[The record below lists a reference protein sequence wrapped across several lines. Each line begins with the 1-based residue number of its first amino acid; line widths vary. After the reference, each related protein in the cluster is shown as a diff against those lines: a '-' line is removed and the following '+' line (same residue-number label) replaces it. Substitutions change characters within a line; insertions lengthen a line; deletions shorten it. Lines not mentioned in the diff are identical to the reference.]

1 MSKDKLNDKQRLFLK
16 IYQKNMGVVAKA
28 CREANIARTTFY
40 DWRKNEEFAAECKM
54 LDEEVIDF
62 AENALYRKIAD
73 GDTTS
78 IIFFLKTKGRHR
90 GYIER
95 TEVDATI
102 DERQRE
108 IEELARK
115 FYSEE

>member
-1 MSKDKLNDKQRLFLK
+1 MDTLK
-16 IYQKNMGVVAKA
+16 EKFVQVFRQSMGVIKYTCEA
-28 CREANIARTTFY
+28 CKISRQTYYNWLAADAEFRQEVESVG
-40 DWRKNEEFAAECKM
+40 EEM
-54 LDEEVIDF
+54 IDF
-62 AENALYRKIAD
+62 AENALHKKIAE

-78 IIFFLKTKGRHR
+78 IIFYLKTKGKKR

-95 TEVDATI
+95 TEIDATI

-115 FYSEE
+115 FYTEE

>member
-1 MSKDKLNDKQRLFLK
+1 MELK
-16 IYQKNMGVVAKA
+16 KEAFVKAYRETLGVIKYA
-28 CREANIARTTFY
+28 CEQVNISRRTFY
-40 DWRKNEEFAAECKM
+40 NWLEADEEFRQAVEDVNEES
-54 LDEEVIDF
+54 VDF
-62 AENALYRKIAD
+62 AENALKKKIRE

-78 IIFFLKTKGRHR
+78 IIFYLKTKGKKR

-95 TEVDATI
+95 TEIDATI

-115 FYSEE
+115 FYTEE

>member
-1 MSKDKLNDKQRLFLK
+1 MEPKK
-16 IYQKNMGVVAKA
+16 KNFIRAYRETLGVIKYA
-28 CREANIARTTFY
+28 CEQVSISRRTFY
-40 DWRKNEEFAAECKM
+40 NWLESDAEFKQAVEDISEEA
-54 LDEEVIDF
+54 IDF
-62 AENALYRKIAD
+62 AENALKKKIRE
-73 GDTTS
+73 GDTTAT
-78 IIFFLKTKGRHR
+78 IFYLKTKGKKR
-90 GYIER
+90 GYVER

>member
-1 MSKDKLNDKQRLFLK
+1 MELK
-16 IYQKNMGVVAKA
+16 KEAFVKAYRETLGVIKYA
-28 CREANIARTTFY
+28 CEQVSISRRTFY
-40 DWRKNEEFAAECKM
+40 NWLEADEEFRQAVEDVNEEG
-54 LDEEVIDF
+54 LDF
-62 AENALYRKIAD
+62 AENALKKKIRE

-78 IIFFLKTKGRHR
+78 IIFYLKTKGKKR

-95 TEVDATI
+95 TEIDATI

>member
-1 MSKDKLNDKQRLFLK
+1 METNKENFIRAYRESLGVIKHACEKADISRRTYYNWLEND
-16 IYQKNMGVVAKA
+16 
-28 CREANIARTTFY
+28 
-40 DWRKNEEFAAECKM
+40 EEFKQAVE
-54 LDEEVIDF
+54 DIGEEAIDF
-62 AENALYRKIAD
+62 AENALKKKIRE
-73 GDTTS
+73 GDTTAT
-78 IIFFLKTKGRHR
+78 IFYLKTKGKKR